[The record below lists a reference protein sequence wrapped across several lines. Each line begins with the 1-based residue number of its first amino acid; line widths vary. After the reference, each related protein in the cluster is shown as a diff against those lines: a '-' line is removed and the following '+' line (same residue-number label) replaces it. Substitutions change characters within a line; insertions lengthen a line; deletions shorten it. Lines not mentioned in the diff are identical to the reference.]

1 MEFRLLKKEAN
12 TSARLGKI
20 TVSHGEINTPIF
32 APVGTAGIVKTL
44 SKEDLVSLGAEMI
57 LCNTY
62 HLFLRP
68 GHELIKRIGGLHKF
82 ISWDKPILTDSGGFQ
97 VFSLGELRKITE
109 EGVIFQSHLDGG
121 QKHFITPETAIEI
134 QEALGADII
143 MTFDECIPYPSTY
156 DYTKTS
162 MEMTTR
168 WARRCK
174 EYHETVKRRSG
185 EREMKKY
192 EDSGSSPLHPFTPSP
207 LQALFGIVQGGFFQD
222 LRKISANDIVNIGF
236 DGYAIGGLSVGETKP
251 QMYETIDTVMPY
263 LPEDK
268 PRYLM
273 GVGTPEDLIEGV
285 MRGADMFDCVM
296 PTRHARNGSLFT
308 SEGIINIKNAPYT
321 EDPEPLDKNCGCY
334 TCRNYSRAYLRHL
347 FMAKE
352 MSVLRFNTIHNLYYY
367 LNLIKDIRE
376 AIKED
381 RLLEFR
387 KEFYKNRRE
396 TDGTVFSN

>member
-1 MEFRLLKKEAN
+1 MEFKIIKKEAK
-12 TSARLGKI
+12 TGARLGKI
-20 TVSHGEINTPIF
+20 TVLHGEINTPIF

-44 SKEDLVSLGAEMI
+44 SKEDLISLGAEMI

-68 GHELIKRIGGLHKF
+68 GHELIKRMGGLHKF

-109 EGVIFQSHLDGG
+109 EGVIFQSHIDGG

-134 QEALGADII
+134 QETLGADII

-174 EYHETVKRRSG
+174 EHHETVMRRNG
-185 EREMKKY
+185 
-192 EDSGSSPLHPFTPSP
+192 
-207 LQALFGIVQGGFFQD
+207 QALFGIVQGGFFQD
-222 LRKISANDIVNIGF
+222 LRKKSAEDIVEIGF

-268 PRYLM
+268 PRYIM

-285 MRGADMFDCVM
+285 IRGADVFDCVM

-308 SEGIINIKNAPYT
+308 SEGVINIKNAPYT
-321 EDPEPLDKNCGCY
+321 EDEGPIDKNCGCY

-347 FMAKE
+347 FLAKE

-381 RLLEFR
+381 RFLEFR

-396 TDGTVFSN
+396 NDEPVSNN

>member
-1 MEFRLLKKEAN
+1 MCDNYLGQLVEFKIIKKEAK
-12 TSARLGKI
+12 TGARLGQI

-32 APVGTAGIVKTL
+32 SPVGTAGIVKTL

-68 GHELIKRIGGLHKF
+68 GHELIKRLGGLHKF

-97 VFSLGELRKITE
+97 VFSLGDLRKITE

-174 EYHETVKRRSG
+174 ERYGQRAKGKGQEEK
-185 EREMKKY
+185 
-192 EDSGSSPLHPFTPSP
+192 PLAFSLQPS
-207 LQALFGIVQGGFFQD
+207 ALFGIVQGGFFQD
-222 LRKISANDIVNIGF
+222 LRKISANDIVDIGF

-268 PRYLM
+268 PRYIM

-285 MRGADMFDCVM
+285 MRGADIFDCVM

-381 RLLEFR
+381 RFLGFR

-396 TDGTVFSN
+396 TDGTVFIN

>member
-1 MEFRLLKKEAN
+1 VRFDVLKKEAK
-12 TSARLGKI
+12 TGARLGKI

-44 SKEDLVSLGAEMI
+44 SKEDLASVGAEMI

-68 GHELIKRIGGLHKF
+68 GHELIKRMGGLHKF

-174 EYHETVKRRSG
+174 ETHKK
-185 EREMKKY
+185 ERQ
-192 EDSGSSPLHPFTPSP
+192 S
-207 LQALFGIVQGGFFQD
+207 LFGIVQGGFFQD

-236 DGYAIGGLSVGETKP
+236 DGYAIGGLSVGETKL

-268 PRYLM
+268 PRYIM

-285 MRGADMFDCVM
+285 MRGADIFDCVM

-367 LNLIKDIRE
+367 LNLMKNVRE

-381 RLLEFR
+381 RFLEFR

>member
-1 MEFRLLKKEAN
+1 MKFKVLKKEAK

-44 SKEDLVSLGAEMI
+44 SKEDLASVGAEMI

-68 GHELIKRIGGLHKF
+68 GHELIKRMGGLHRF

-134 QEALGADII
+134 QEELGADII

-174 EYHETVKRRSG
+174 EAH
-185 EREMKKY
+185 KK
-192 EDSGSSPLHPFTPSP
+192 EGQS
-207 LQALFGIVQGGFFQD
+207 LFGIVQGGFFQD
-222 LRKISANDIVNIGF
+222 LRKISANDIVDIGF

-268 PRYLM
+268 PRYIM

-285 MRGADMFDCVM
+285 MRGADIFDCVM

-308 SEGIINIKNAPYT
+308 SEGIVNIKNAPYT

-367 LNLIKDIRE
+367 LNLMKNIRE

-381 RLLEFR
+381 RFLEFR

>member
-1 MEFRLLKKEAN
+1 MKFEVLKREKD
-12 TSARLGKI
+12 SGARLGKI
-20 TVSHGEINTPIF
+20 TVSHGEINTPVF

-44 SKEDLVSLGAEMI
+44 SKEDLFYVGAEMI

-68 GHELIKRIGGLHKF
+68 GHELIKRMGGLHKF
-82 ISWDKPILTDSGGFQ
+82 ISWDRPILTDSGGFQ

-121 QKHFITPETAIEI
+121 KKHFITPEIAIEI
-134 QEALGADII
+134 QETLGADII
-143 MTFDECIPYPSTY
+143 MTFDECVPYPSTY

-168 WARRCK
+168 WASRCREAHKK
-174 EYHETVKRRSG
+174 EG
-185 EREMKKY
+185 
-192 EDSGSSPLHPFTPSP
+192 
-207 LQALFGIVQGGFFQD
+207 QALFGIVQGGFFQD

-285 MRGADMFDCVM
+285 MRGADIFDCVM

-321 EDPEPLDKNCGCY
+321 EDEGPIDKNCGCH
-334 TCRNYSRAYLRHL
+334 TCKNYSRAYLRHL
-347 FMAKE
+347 FLAKE
-352 MSVLRFNTIHNLYYY
+352 VSVLRFNTIHNLYYY
-367 LNLIKDIRE
+367 LNLMKNIRE
-376 AIKED
+376 AIRED
-381 RLLEFR
+381 RFLEFKR
-387 KEFYKNRRE
+387 EFYKERIIGE
-396 TDGTVFSN
+396 

>member
-1 MEFRLLKKEAN
+1 MTYKTYFFLTGCFVRFEVLKKEAK
-12 TSARLGKI
+12 TGARLGKI
-20 TVSHGEINTPIF
+20 TVSHGELNTPVF

-68 GHELIKRIGGLHKF
+68 GHELIKRMGGLHKF
-82 ISWDKPILTDSGGFQ
+82 ISWDRPILTDSGGFQ

-121 QKHFITPETAIEI
+121 QKHFITPEKAIEI

-162 MEMTTR
+162 MEMTIR
-168 WARRCK
+168 WARRCR
-174 EYHETVKRRSG
+174 EAHKR
-185 EREMKKY
+185 EE
-192 EDSGSSPLHPFTPSP
+192 
-207 LQALFGIVQGGFFQD
+207 QALFGIVQGGFFQD

-268 PRYLM
+268 PRYIM

-285 MRGADMFDCVM
+285 MRGADVFDCVM

-352 MSVLRFNTIHNLYYY
+352 VSVLRFNTIHNIYYY
-367 LNLIKDIRE
+367 LNLMKNIRE

-387 KEFYKNRRE
+387 KEFYKQ
-396 TDGTVFSN
+396 